1 MHDAKTSNSSIR
13 GNSVKRRIMPI
24 TKLGKAIKQT
34 RGALTSES
42 GHSIEFDKAILTI
55 HAENFLRISPLI
67 VAMIIFMGLASLAW
81 LNYFGVIAWVV
92 VSLSAQMLII
102 HVTKRFLKKEALS
115 DEKITAWNR
124 SLICCSL
131 LSGIIWS
138 TFLLIPVTTPSLSQ
152 PVFMFTTLL
161 LVAAIYCFISAHIS
175 LALLCDIL
183 PITMVLTLSFGLSG
197 YTSMIMMAGL
207 FIIAQILFI
216 LMARHIKENFIQ
228 VFNIRDEKD
237 NLIVDL
243 EEATLESNESARRA
257 EEANIAKS
265 RFLATMSHELRT
277 PLNAIIGF
285 SEIMKSELLGPLKN
299 DSYKE
304 YVVDI
309 HSSGD
314 HLLNLINEIL
324 DLSRIEAERYDLN
337 EEAVCLVEVVEDC
350 KTLIEIRAKNKKIQI
365 NFLFE
370 NKMPKVWADQ
380 RAIRQVVLNLLSN
393 AVKFTPQNGTITIYA
408 GWTSGGGQYVSV
420 EDTGPGIPEDEIPT
434 VMEQF
439 GQGSSA
445 IKNAEQGTGLG
456 LPISQALIN
465 IHGGTF
471 NLKSKLRVGTTV
483 TVSLPRIR
491 VMEALAP
498 IKKPAQ
504 GLESNQQN
512 LRLSA

>member
-1 MHDAKTSNSSIR
+1 
-13 GNSVKRRIMPI
+13 
-24 TKLGKAIKQT
+24 
-34 RGALTSES
+34 
-42 GHSIEFDKAILTI
+42 
-55 HAENFLRISPLI
+55 
-67 VAMIIFMGLASLAW
+67 
-81 LNYFGVIAWVV
+81 
-92 VSLSAQMLII
+92 
-102 HVTKRFLKKEALS
+102 
-115 DEKITAWNR
+115 
-124 SLICCSL
+124 
-131 LSGIIWS
+131 
-138 TFLLIPVTTPSLSQ
+138 
-152 PVFMFTTLL
+152 
-161 LVAAIYCFISAHIS
+161 
-175 LALLCDIL
+175 
-183 PITMVLTLSFGLSG
+183 
-197 YTSMIMMAGL
+197 
-207 FIIAQILFI
+207 
-216 LMARHIKENFIQ
+216 
-228 VFNIRDEKD
+228 
-237 NLIVDL
+237 
-243 EEATLESNESARRA
+243 
-257 EEANIAKS
+257 
-265 RFLATMSHELRT
+265 
-277 PLNAIIGF
+277 F

-498 IKKPAQ
+498 IKKPAHR
-504 GLESNQQN
+504 LESDQQN
-512 LRLSA
+512 HRLSA